1 MIGDKLHARGGKTFW
16 NWGISTPNSIMDV
29 GEATD
34 WKLPIIAT
42 GGIRNGLDAAK
53 ALALGAN
60 CAGMA
65 HALLEPAIKS
75 KNATISEV
83 DAVIKEIRATMFLLG
98 VDKVSKMTDVEVDLW
113 I

>member
-1 MIGDKLHARGGKTFW
+1 
-16 NWGISTPNSIMDV
+16 V

-42 GGIRNGLDAAK
+42 GGIRHGLDAAK
-53 ALALGAN
+53 AIALGAN

-65 HALLEPAIKS
+65 HALLSPANNGKDAIFFEI
-75 KNATISEV
+75 NAIL
-83 DAVIKEIRATMFLLG
+83 KELRAAMFLVG
-98 VDKVSKMTDVEVDLW
+98 ADTVEKMTEIGAEAW